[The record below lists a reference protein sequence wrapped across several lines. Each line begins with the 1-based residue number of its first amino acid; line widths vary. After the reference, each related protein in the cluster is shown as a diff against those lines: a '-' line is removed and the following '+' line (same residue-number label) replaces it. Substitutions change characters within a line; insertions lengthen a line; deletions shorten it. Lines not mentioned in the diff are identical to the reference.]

1 MDNSRYT
8 SLVKKASQLRLSAF
22 SIAEGMRTGGFRS
35 FLRGQ
40 GVEFTGVR
48 DYLYGDDI
56 RNIDWNVTARIGKP
70 YIKLHQE
77 DRDFIVFL
85 IVDQS
90 LSMDTGFAAKSR
102 LETANETAALMAFA
116 AEQNSSPVGAVF
128 FDGEVRFSSPPKT
141 GRNQIMLLLSHLDA
155 YSRNRKTG
163 SLLTNSLQGAY
174 QLLKN
179 RSLVIVISDFR
190 VGGYEKALARLATAH
205 DVIAICITDT
215 SDFELPKAGFLSFTD
230 PETKATQA
238 LATSSQGFQK
248 DWNEYGEKRLERWN
262 SLCLKRSVTPLQI
275 STRDDPAAVLSKFF
289 SQKEKNQ

>member
-1 MDNSRYT
+1 MDNNRYS
-8 SLVKKASQLRLSAF
+8 SLVKKASQLRLSAL
-22 SIAEGMRTGGFRS
+22 SIAEGIRTGGFRS

-77 DRDFIVFL
+77 DKDFIVFL

-90 LSMDTGFAAKSR
+90 LSMDTGFASKSR
-102 LETANETAALMAFA
+102 LETANETAALLAFA
-116 AEQNSSPVGAVF
+116 AEQNSSPVGGVF
-128 FDGEVRFSSPPKT
+128 FDGDVRFSSAPKT
-141 GRNQIMLLLSHLDA
+141 GRNQVMLLLSHLDA
-155 YSRNRKTG
+155 YSQNRKTG

-179 RSLVIVISDFR
+179 RSLVVVISDFR

-205 DVIAICITDT
+205 DVIAVCITDV
-215 SDFELPKAGFLSFTD
+215 SDFELPQAGFLSFID
-230 PETKATQA
+230 PETKEKQY
-238 LATSSQGFQK
+238 LSTSSAAFQK
-248 DWNEYGEKRLERWN
+248 NWNEYGEKRLERWN
-262 SLCLKRSVTPLQI
+262 SLCLKRGVTPLQI
-275 STRDDPAAVLSKFF
+275 STKSDPATVLSKFF
-289 SQKEKNQ
+289 SQKEKK

>member
-1 MDNSRYT
+1 MDNSRYS

-22 SIAEGMRTGGFRS
+22 SIAEGIRTGGFRS

-102 LETANETAALMAFA
+102 LETANETAALLAFA
-116 AEQNSSPVGAVF
+116 AEQNSSPVGGVF
-128 FDGEVRFSSPPKT
+128 FDGDVRFSSSPKT
-141 GRNQIMLLLSHLDA
+141 GRNQVMLLLSHLDA
-155 YSRNRKTG
+155 YSQNRKTG

-205 DVIAICITDT
+205 DVIAVCITDA
-215 SDFELPKAGFLSFTD
+215 SDFELPEAGFLSFID
-230 PETKATQA
+230 PETKEKQY
-238 LATSSQGFQK
+238 LSTSSAAFQK
-248 DWNEYGEKRLERWN
+248 NWNEYERWN
-262 SLCLKRSVTPLQI
+262 SICLKRGVTPLQI
-275 STRDDPAAVLSKFF
+275 STKSDPAAVLSKFF
-289 SQKEKNQ
+289 SQKEKN

>member
-1 MDNSRYT
+1 MDNNRYS
-8 SLVKKASQLRLSAF
+8 SLVKKASQLRLSAL
-22 SIAEGMRTGGFRS
+22 SIAEGIRTGGFRS

-77 DRDFIVFL
+77 DKDFIVFL

-90 LSMDTGFAAKSR
+90 LSMDTGFASKSR
-102 LETANETAALMAFA
+102 LETANETAALLAFA
-116 AEQNSSPVGAVF
+116 AEQNSSPVGGVF
-128 FDGEVRFSSPPKT
+128 FDGDVRFSSAPKT
-141 GRNQIMLLLSHLDA
+141 GRNQVMLLLSHLDA
-155 YSRNRKTG
+155 YSQNRKTG

-179 RSLVIVISDFR
+179 RSLVVVISDFR

-205 DVIAICITDT
+205 DVIAVCITDV
-215 SDFELPKAGFLSFTD
+215 SDFELPQAGFLSFID
-230 PETKATQA
+230 PETKEIQY
-238 LATSSQGFQK
+238 LSTSSAAFQK
-248 DWNEYGEKRLERWN
+248 NWNEYGEKRLERWN
-262 SLCLKRSVTPLQI
+262 SLCLKRGVTPLQI
-275 STRDDPAAVLSKFF
+275 STKSGPAAVLSKFF
-289 SQKEKNQ
+289 SQKEKK